1 MGVKPIEDV
10 NSSEI
15 KILMDPNA
23 IEKGSEASQAILII
37 VQKYHNSRF
46 CERNRLLEKE
56 NCVKMFKFGKHC
68 RPWQADEVSQWCQC

>member
-23 IEKGSEASQAILII
+23 IVKGSEASQAILII
-37 VQKYHNSRF
+37 MQIYHNSRF

-56 NCVKMFKFGKHC
+56 NCLKMFKFGKDC
-68 RPWQADEVSQWCQC
+68 RPWQVDEVSQWCQC